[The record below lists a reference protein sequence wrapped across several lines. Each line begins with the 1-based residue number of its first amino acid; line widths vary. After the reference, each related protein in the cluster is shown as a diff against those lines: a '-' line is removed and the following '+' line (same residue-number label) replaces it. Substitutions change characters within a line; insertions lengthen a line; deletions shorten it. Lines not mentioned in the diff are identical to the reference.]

1 MFMLS
6 YGNIK
11 KEEKMKSVKGTQTE
25 KNLLISFIGEGQAR
39 NRYTYYAKQAKKDG
53 YEQIAAIFEETA
65 EQESVHA
72 KQFFKYLEGGEV
84 HVDGTWPAGIIGTTE
99 QNLNE
104 SVMTEHEENSDLY
117 PAFAKAAD
125 EEGFPEI
132 AATFRAIAV
141 AETFHEKRFQEFE
154 NLIKAGKV
162 FKKDKV
168 IRWRCLHCGYIHEGT
183 QAPQKCPACKHP
195 QAYFEILKYPW
206 EEEL

>member
-1 MFMLS
+1 
-6 YGNIK
+6 
-11 KEEKMKSVKGTQTE
+11 MKSVKGTQTE
-25 KNLLISFIGEGQAR
+25 QNLLTSFIGEGQAR

-72 KQFFKYLEGGEV
+72 KQFFKYLEGGHV
-84 HVDGTWPAGIIGTTE
+84 QVDGIWPAGVIGSTE

-104 SVMTEHEENSDLY
+104 SVQTEHEENSKLY
-117 PAFAKAAD
+117 PVFAKIA
-125 EEGFPEI
+125 EKEGFNDI
-132 AATFRAIAV
+132 ADTFKAIIV

-154 NLIKAGKV
+154 NLIKTDKV

-168 IRWRCLHCGYIHEGT
+168 IKWRCRHCGYIHEGE
-183 QAPQKCPACKHP
+183 QAPQKCPACHHL

-206 EEEL
+206 KDGL